1 MPSEI
6 EESGSYIAE
15 DASTWAMLPGIWQT
29 ERERLTIAITQIDK
43 ADFQTHARMDAEEV
57 VTKNKIL
64 TIIHDYYETDLLQRK
79 QWLRSY

>member
-6 EESGSYIAE
+6 EESGSYVAK

-29 ERERLTIAITQIDK
+29 ERERLTIAITQIGK
-43 ADFQTHARMDAEEV
+43 ADFQTPVRMDAEEV